1 MTFSTGTLYAFASP
15 AIPKLLSDYGF
26 TIEQAAYFPILPAI
40 VMLIMTPIYC
50 QLIDRIGRKWTL
62 LSAGA
67 VQILSWLLIALARD
81 SYLIYISR
89 ALFGMSDAG
98 VMATIPTYVAEV
110 TTPKVRGLYGS
121 IIVISGFFG
130 HFIANC
136 LGYYLSIQLMS
147 FVMIPVPIL
156 FIIFFSFM
164 PETPYYFIKVGNA
177 NGAMKSLQKLR
188 GNKNVQPEF
197 IQITL
202 DVERQLSESGK
213 FKDLFLIGSN
223 RKALIIAT
231 ISRSFQNYSGSNCI
245 AVYSQYIFQEA
256 GGDIS
261 SGVAGMIVSGL
272 FALVNPFA
280 NFICDKL
287 GRRKSMI
294 LSSLGCSLCL
304 LSEAVYFYIQAFEI
318 ADLSIINWFPVVGL
332 AAYSM
337 TFCLGLGLVPTLLL
351 GEVFSTNIRRHG
363 VTVTNTIVSANFC
376 VVLKLFQLLM
386 SAHGMWVPF
395 LFFGL
400 CCFIGSIGSW
410 FIVPET
416 KGKTLEEIQQML
428 KADKACQD
436 KTIKP

>member
-1 MTFSTGTLYAFASP
+1 MTFSTGILYAFASP

-26 TIEQAAYFPILPAI
+26 TIEEAAYFPILPAI

-177 NGAMKSLQKLR
+177 NDAMKSLQKLR

-436 KTIKP
+436 KTMKP

>member
-1 MTFSTGTLYAFASP
+1 
-15 AIPKLLSDYGF
+15 
-26 TIEQAAYFPILPAI
+26 
-40 VMLIMTPIYC
+40 MLIMTPIYC

-436 KTIKP
+436 KTMKP

>member
-1 MTFSTGTLYAFASP
+1 MKKYSFLEILTNAYVLEKGAMKIDNGPQILVLITVSLLTFSTGILYAFASP

-26 TIEQAAYFPILPAI
+26 TIEEAAYFPILPAI

-188 GNKNVQPEF
+188 
-197 IQITL
+197 
-202 DVERQLSESGK
+202 D
-213 FKDLFLIGSN
+213 
-223 RKALIIAT
+223 
-231 ISRSFQNYSGSNCI
+231 NYQSL
-245 AVYSQYIFQEA
+245 EA

-294 LSSLGCSLCL
+294 LSSL
-304 LSEAVYFYIQAFEI
+304 
-318 ADLSIINWFPVVGL
+318 DLSIINWFPVVGL

-436 KTIKP
+436 KTMKP

>member
-1 MTFSTGTLYAFASP
+1 MTFSTGILYAFASP

-26 TIEQAAYFPILPAI
+26 TIEEAAYFPILPAI

-436 KTIKP
+436 KTMKP